1 MWRRETGADL
11 VIYVN
16 VVSLSI
22 PTTTDKAVAQGD
34 AQVMVKVVDSAGVRV
49 YPVTDVA
56 GTPVQA
62 HLEPALVEGRAEG
75 AVLAELND
83 LLALRTGRM
92 FHKYNLEDAELT
104 K

>member
-1 MWRRETGADL
+1 MGIADVARETGADL

-56 GTPVQA
+56 GTPVQGIWN
-62 HLEPALVEGRAEG
+62 PCWSRGGR
-75 AVLAELND
+75 
-83 LLALRTGRM
+83 RGRCWRS
-92 FHKYNLEDAELT
+92 
-104 K
+104 